1 MALPKTVNMFDNF
14 KSDYDIEALFLNS
27 QLFPVADV
35 ADNIGR
41 GSDIQTGIMAIAF
54 FFKYP
59 ATQPSPGPISRIF
72 DVMDR
77 FFRKK
82 SIFFILA
89 ILLSRGI

>member
-14 KSDYDIEALFLNS
+14 KSDYDIEALFLNA

-72 DVMDR
+72 DGKDR

-82 SIFFILA
+82 SIFLILA